1 MALCAERI
9 GFAAHLLQDESEV
22 LALGAAFGER
32 VEEQLVVA
40 AETRDFFVNVELVG
54 HDAGFLQQANFVDF
68 GILHERVDAFAEL
81 NLPRLDAL
89 RIEDFDLVDDFVQ
102 MEHSMGEV
110 GGEVGSFFFAHGDNA
125 VQSFVEFCFQVLFP
139 DFVVSVS
146 VRELQNFGDGE
157 HMFELDFAC
166 DTVLGLH
173 RLRDFDELGDSGFV
187 VANGN
192 VAGVAGPERNR

>member
-1 MALCAERI
+1 MALCAKRI
-9 GFAAHLLQDESEV
+9 GFAAHLLQYKSEV
-22 LALGAAFGER
+22 LALGAALGER

-54 HDAGFLQQANFVDF
+54 HDAGFLQKAYFVDF

-81 NLPRLDAL
+81 DFPRLDAL
-89 RIEDFDLVDDFVQ
+89 RVEDFDLVDDFVE
-102 MEHSMGEV
+102 MEYTAGEVHGEV
-110 GGEVGSFFFAHGDNA
+110 GAFLFAHGDNA
-125 VQSFVEFCFQVLFP
+125 VQCLVEFCLQVLFP
-139 DFVVSVS
+139 DFVVGVP

-157 HMFELDFAC
+157 YVFQLDFAC

-192 VAGVAGPERNR
+192 VPGVAGSERNR